1 MGGEGEVEKVFFD
14 SSLHT
19 ATTDHLMKEKNFRI
33 LQLGPGS
40 SPGKVGSMGDTG
52 FIICSK

>member
-40 SPGKVGSMGDTG
+40 SPGKVSIVWATLAL
-52 FIICSK
+52 